1 MGIRSRIRKRRPPEL
16 AVASFRSFFFRV
28 TFDDPYRLVD
38 ADPGNEAIT
47 NFLATVLVAQS
58 MNYREVSGDREFV
71 ARLAHGADWREEI
84 ESLADEESID
94 AAWFVAMGA
103 VQDATVWFYDQSEL
117 EYREVEFDEPLE
129 VAACVGNVSWLDGER
144 FAHTHAVLSRR
155 SGQTLAG
162 HLDSATVFAG
172 ELYVRSFEDELERE
186 HHEPTDLDL
195 WL

>member
-1 MGIRSRIRKRRPPEL
+1 
-16 AVASFRSFFFRV
+16 
-28 TFDDPYRLVD
+28 
-38 ADPGNEAIT
+38 
-47 NFLATVLVAQS
+47 

-71 ARLAHGADWREEI
+71 ARLGHGEDWRDEI
-84 ESLADEESID
+84 EALADEERVD
-94 AAWFVAMGA
+94 AGWFVAMGA

-129 VAACVGNVSWLDGER
+129 VAACVGNISWLDGER
-144 FAHTHAVLSRR
+144 FAHTHAVLSRK

-172 ELYVRSFEDELERE
+172 ELYVRTFEDKLQRE
-186 HHEPTDLDL
+186 HDEPTDLDL

>member
-1 MGIRSRIRKRRPPEL
+1 
-16 AVASFRSFFFRV
+16 
-28 TFDDPYRLVD
+28 
-38 ADPGNEAIT
+38 
-47 NFLATVLVAQS
+47 

-71 ARLAHGADWREEI
+71 ARLGHGEDWRSEI
-84 ESLADEESID
+84 EALADEEDVD

-103 VQDATVWFYDQSEL
+103 VQDATVWFYDQSDL

-144 FAHTHAVLSRR
+144 FAHTHAVLSRA

-172 ELYVRSFEDELERE
+172 ELYVRSFEEELERE
-186 HHEPTDLDL
+186 HDEPTDLDL